1 MKVIDMSAAAAAAV
15 SSGPTR
21 PATAVLHDA
30 PAVRLVVFRIE
41 PGQQVAPHTNPGTVL
56 LTVLSGRGT
65 ISGAG
70 ETHEVGAGSLVA
82 YAPGELH
89 AMRAGEESFSLL
101 ATIIHP
107 S

>member
-1 MKVIDMSAAAAAAV
+1 MKILDLRAAAAAAV
-15 SSGPTR
+15 SSNPTR
-21 PATAVLHDA
+21 PATAVVHDA

-65 ISGAG
+65 ISGNG
-70 ETHEVGAGSLVA
+70 ETHEVGEGSLVA
-82 YAPGELH
+82 YSPGELH
-89 AMRAGEESFSLL
+89 AMRAGAEPFCLL

-107 S
+107 A

>member
-1 MKVIDMSAAAAAAV
+1 MKIIDMSAAAAAAE

-21 PATAVLHDA
+21 PATAILHDA

-65 ISGAG
+65 ISGDG
-70 ETHEVGAGSLVA
+70 ETHEVGEGSLVA
-82 YAPGELH
+82 YSPGELH
-89 AMRAGEESFSLL
+89 AMRAGPEPFCLL
-101 ATIIHP
+101 ATIIKP
-107 S
+107 A